1 MQPSTSLTEARI
13 PTVPYCSVEGGRT
26 LGCCW
31 GGEWGGSAGSMPCS
45 GSTLLEQPWEGS
57 NGHKQLRDGSPR
69 VTFSKAWV
77 SQEIQECLVR
87 TVTEGEMGGA

>member
-1 MQPSTSLTEARI
+1 
-13 PTVPYCSVEGGRT
+13 
-26 LGCCW
+26 
-31 GGEWGGSAGSMPCS
+31 MPCS